1 MLKDHRI
8 VTLTRAEEEIQS
20 SQPGIHRRSRP
31 SATMWHLTL
40 LSGDYVLLVACLF
53 FALLTHHHLKLVVLG
68 YTLGALPSKIVI
80 ACFALIAWGI
90 SANILRA
97 QELVYAS
104 SRLRNLLSVLFA
116 FALTSL
122 FWMLAVSPFVV
133 SVTLYLQVVVYF
145 LAASV
150 PTLCLWRLILAKI
163 LSLPRYR
170 QQAVILGASPAGAI
184 IAAELR
190 KARHPIADV
199 LGYVSE
205 DSSEQT
211 SKDEA
216 FRFLGD
222 KKTLRLLARSGAI
235 DMIIMAIDYRESPAL
250 FQEALEAAQL
260 GIPVLPMAR
269 VYESTC
275 GKIPVEHI
283 GDQWFVTLPAEQ
295 VFSLPYLFWR
305 KILDLT
311 FGLVGLLALLIL
323 FPVVAAAISID
334 SPGPIFYRQE
344 RLGYRGKPFL
354 VLKFRSMRL
363 DAESVGQA
371 VWAAKNDMRT
381 TRVGRFLRATHLD
394 ELPQVINILR
404 GDMTLIGPRPERKV
418 FVTELEKTIPF
429 YRCRL
434 SVKPGLTGWAQVKYP
449 YTSSGHE
456 ALIKLQ
462 YDLYYVKHQ
471 SVTIDVLIL
480 LKTVVEVLLCHGR

>member
-1 MLKDHRI
+1 MLKDRL
-8 VTLTRAEEEIQS
+8 VTLTRIEEEIQP
-20 SQPGIHRRSRP
+20 SQPGIRRRNRP
-31 SATMWHLTL
+31 SATMWHLIL
-40 LSGDYVLLVACLF
+40 LSGDYVLLIVSLS
-53 FALLTHHHLKLVVLG
+53 FALLTHHQLKLVVMG
-68 YTLGALPSKIVI
+68 YAPGALPSKMVI
-80 ACFALIAWGI
+80 ACFALIAWGF

-97 QELVYAS
+97 QELMYAS
-104 SRLRNLLSVLFA
+104 SRLRNLLGVLLA
-116 FALTSL
+116 LALTSL
-122 FWMLAVSPFVV
+122 IWMLSVSPFVV
-133 SVTLYLQVVVYF
+133 SMTLYLQMVIYF
-145 LAASV
+145 LAVSV
-150 PTLCLWRLILAKI
+150 ALLCLWRLILARI

-190 KARHPIADV
+190 KANHPLADV

-205 DSSEQT
+205 DNSEQT

-216 FRFLGD
+216 LPFLGD
-222 KKTLRLLARSGAI
+222 KKTLHFLARNKAI

-283 GDQWFVTLPAEQ
+283 GDQWFATLPTEQ
-295 VFSLPYLFWR
+295 ALSLPYLCWR

-311 FGLVGLLALLIL
+311 FGLVGLLALFIL
-323 FPVVAAAISID
+323 FPIVASAIYID

-363 DAESVGQA
+363 DAERAGQA
-371 VWAAKNDMRT
+371 VWAAKNDTRT

-404 GDMTLIGPRPERKV
+404 GEMTLIGPRPERKV

-449 YTSSGHE
+449 YTNSGHE

-462 YDLYYVKHQ
+462 YDLYYVKHR

-480 LKTVVEVLLCHGR
+480 LKTVGEVLLCHGR

>member
-311 FGLVGLLALLIL
+311 FGLVALLALLIL